1 MLSAAKHLSAQRDRP
16 FAALRVTLCHCVT
29 VQTVKDSSSP
39 LNLALTGLNATVY
52 LRLMLFPVP
61 VRGMR
66 QTRFHEE

>member
-1 MLSAAKHLSAQRDRP
+1 LSNLSRK
-16 FAALRVTLCHCVT
+16 FTSFT
-29 VQTVKDSSSP
+29 
-39 LNLALTGLNATVY
+39 LTGLNATVY